1 MTSALLSRERIRRLK
16 NPWAMRRAVWLSTAR
31 ANQLPPPGDW
41 DLWMNRSGRG
51 NGKTRSGSEEGSDQ
65 VRRGGDGWRGLLIGR
80 TFRDVRDVMVE
91 GPAGLLSVIPKQ
103 YVLNWNRSLGELTL
117 HNGGRFECF
126 GAEDVDIIR
135 GHEYHWAWLD
145 ELAAYRYDVDMLD
158 AVRFTLR
165 AGEHPRLIVTTTP
178 RPTKLIRELEDLTGA
193 FESRLVDCRFR
204 QFVTTHAAYGYL
216 ADRFDRRKVLAWAY
230 AVNIAQ
236 NIVLAILVLTAFA
249 VTIST
254 RFSQVMTLIFCVAV
268 FCIGLLADHL
278 VGPELVDGQYLE
290 QSLIHA
296 ALYAALPNFQFF
308 WLADALTQEQEIPG
322 SHVLRLMGY
331 TALYI
336 PAVLAMGVAMFQT
349 REVG

>member
-1 MTSALLSRERIRRLK
+1 MHRKFYAIVRNTFIETIRQPIFSVLMWVAVAMLIVNPSLAQWSLQAGQDNKILQDVGLATLLLFGLVASAFSATGVITREIENRTVLTVISKPVGRLSFLLAKYVGVSGALLVGYYFLCLVLMMTVRHGVMETVSDK
-16 NPWAMRRAVWLSTAR
+16 FD
-31 ANQLPPPGDW
+31 LP
-41 DLWMNRSGRG
+41 
-51 NGKTRSGSEEGSDQ
+51 
-65 VRRGGDGWRGLLIGR
+65 
-80 TFRDVRDVMVE
+80 VMVFS
-91 GPAGLLSVIPKQ
+91 GAALAISLIVATFGNYMYGWHFPTALIAWVVPLGSVALGLTLFFDPKWVAQSPLTDFGDMQMIYAITTTFLSV
-103 YVLNWNRSLGELTL
+103 
-117 HNGGRFECF
+117 
-126 GAEDVDIIR
+126 
-135 GHEYHWAWLD
+135 
-145 ELAAYRYDVDMLD
+145 
-158 AVRFTLR
+158 
-165 AGEHPRLIVTTTP
+165 
-178 RPTKLIRELEDLTGA
+178 
-193 FESRLVDCRFR
+193 
-204 QFVTTHAAYGYL
+204 
-216 ADRFDRRKVLAWAY
+216 
-230 AVNIAQ
+230 
-236 NIVLAILVLTAFA
+236 LVLTAFA